1 MMWFPQTSNGCLVQ
15 LPLRRRFLWRAI
27 TNNLENG
34 ERISLPDNY
43 GGRVEWKLAY
53 QELSAAE
60 ATTLNQFFRDS
71 RGTFGT
77 FAFVD
82 PTANLLG
89 WSEDLSKPDWQ
100 RGLLS
105 TAPSQP
111 GPDSTL
117 TATRIGNPV
126 GAPQQLTQTVAL
138 PGEYTTC
145 FSAWLRSDAPGAVTL
160 SRGSAAQTAVTTPIW
175 RRHYL
180 TASVTGE
187 DNAPFGIEIQP
198 GHAVDVY
205 GLQAECGPYP
215 AQYRPTA
222 PPAGIYDR
230 TSFANDEL
238 AITATGFELFAA
250 EFTLISRL

>member
-1 MMWFPQTSNGCLVQ
+1 MMWFPQTANGCLVQ
-15 LPLRRRFLWRAI
+15 LPLRRRFIWRAI
-27 TNNLENG
+27 TNHLENG

-53 QELSAAE
+53 QELSSAE
-60 ATTLNQFFRDS
+60 ASAINEFFRDS

-100 RGLLS
+100 CGLLS
-105 TAPSQP
+105 TAPSP
-111 GPDSTL
+111 GPDNTL

-138 PGEYTTC
+138 PGEYTAC
-145 FSAWLRSDAPGAVTL
+145 FSAWLRSDVPGSVTL
-160 SRGSAAQTAVTTPIW
+160 SRGSLVQTAVTTPIW

-180 TASVTGE
+180 SGSIAGE

-205 GLQAECGPYP
+205 GLQVECGPYP
-215 AQYRPTA
+215 AQYRPTSA
-222 PPAGIYDR
+222 PGGIYDR

-238 AITATGFELFAA
+238 AITATGCELFAT